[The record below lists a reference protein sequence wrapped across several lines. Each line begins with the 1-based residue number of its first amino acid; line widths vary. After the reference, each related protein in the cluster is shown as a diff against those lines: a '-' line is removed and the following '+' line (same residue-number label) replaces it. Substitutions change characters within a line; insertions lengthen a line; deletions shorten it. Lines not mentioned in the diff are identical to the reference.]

1 MSIVLQG
8 STSGSVTLQEPA
20 VAGTTVLTLPAVSG
34 NVLTDTS
41 PKAGNVIQV
50 VNVTKTDVF
59 TTTSSSFVD
68 VTGLSATITPS
79 SASSKIMVCVSFYFS
94 SSSSSGYPIA
104 RVLRGATAIYV
115 GDSAGSRTPAL
126 VQTGGGLFSSD
137 GGTGFCVSAQFIDS
151 PATTSATTYKLQAL
165 QSAGNTVRIGASGD
179 DDNSSGRVR
188 TASSIV
194 LMEIAA

>member
-20 VAGTTVLTLPAVSG
+20 IAGTTVLDLPAVSG
-34 NVLTDTS
+34 TVLTTTS

-68 VTGLSATITPS
+68 VTGLTASITPS
-79 SASSKIMVCVSFYFS
+79 SASSKILVMISFCFS
-94 SSSSSGYPIA
+94 ANSGAGYPQTRI
-104 RVLRGATAIYV
+104 LRDSTAVYV
-115 GDSAGSRTPAL
+115 GDAAGSRTRALNLTYGFSQDNGFITPA
-126 VQTGGGLFSSD
+126 
-137 GGTGFCVSAQFIDS
+137 SAQFVDS
-151 PATTSATTYKLQAL
+151 PATTSAITYKLQAL
-165 QSAGNTVRIGASGD
+165 QTAGNTVRIGATGD
-179 DDNSSGRVR
+179 DTDSSTRVR